1 MAKSDPTLDKL
12 AQVELFHGMS
22 SHELEA
28 IHEHAKEMTFRAGDV
43 IGAEGERGGRFH
55 LILDG
60 EVDVDV
66 HGEARPPLGPG
77 ASFGEMS
84 LVDDAPR
91 SATLRA
97 KTDVRTLSISGFNF
111 RPMLVEHPQ
120 IALKLLQQLSARL
133 RRVEAAS
140 AQH

>member
-1 MAKSDPTLDKL
+1 MAKTDPTLEKL
-12 AQVELFHGMS
+12 AQVELFEGMS
-22 SHELEA
+22 PKELEA
-28 IHEHAKEMTFRAGDV
+28 IHEHAKEMTFNAGDV

-60 EVDVDV
+60 TVSVEV
-66 HGEARPPLGPG
+66 HGEDRPVLGPG
-77 ASFGEMS
+77 DSFGEMS

-97 KTDVRTLSISGFNF
+97 ETDVSTLSISGFNF

-133 RRVEAAS
+133 RRVEGS
-140 AQH
+140 ARN